1 MDQGQVPRGSR
12 RAGLNV
18 PRVLVALVTLFPILW
33 MVSTAFKPASE
44 IYSLTPHPLPA
55 HPTLANFRTVIDGSV
70 IGMPYW
76 NFLKN
81 SLFVTL
87 VSVLASSLI
96 AMLAAI
102 AVARFRF
109 RFRTSYLIMLLIVQM
124 LPQQALVIALFLDFR
139 SLNLLDSLAGLILV
153 YTAFSLPVTIWMLR
167 NFVAAVPREM
177 EEAAAIDGA
186 GPLRIF
192 WRILL
197 PLVAPGLVAT
207 SVFAFIF
214 AWNEFVFALTF
225 LGTDTA
231 KYTLPIYVHVLLR
244 PRHGGLGGD
253 HGRLHPV
260 HHPGDGLL
268 PHRPAPDGQR
278 PGRRGGEGMSQDTD
292 VRAADPVL
300 GRLADAILIP
310 PFPGT
315 VGPALDARTRSAA
328 AWPASRSSGRTSRR
342 PAR

>member
-1 MDQGQVPRGSR
+1 MRLRSRRVR

-18 PRVLVALVTLFPILW
+18 LGILVALVTLFPILW

-55 HPTLANFRTVIDGSV
+55 HPTLGNFRSVIDGKV
-70 IGMPYW
+70 IGLPYW

-87 VSVLASSLI
+87 ASVIASTL
-96 AMLAAI
+96 
-102 AVARFRF
+102 
-109 RFRTSYLIMLLIVQM
+109 
-124 LPQQALVIALFLDFR
+124 IALFLDFR
-139 SLNLLDSLAGLILV
+139 SLGLLDNLVGLILV

-186 GPLRIF
+186 GPMRIF

-214 AWNEFVFALTF
+214 AWNEFIFALTF

-231 KYTLPIYVHVLLR
+231 KYTLPIYVTYFY
-244 PRHGGLGGD
+244 
-253 HGRLHPV
+253 GR
-260 HHPGDGLL
+260 
-268 PHRPAPDGQR
+268 
-278 PGRRGGEGMSQDTD
+278 
-292 VRAADPVL
+292 
-300 GRLADAILIP
+300 
-310 PFPGT
+310 GT
-315 VGPALDARTRSAA
+315 VDWGSIMAA
-328 AWPASRSSGRTSRR
+328 STLFTIPVMAFFLIVQRR
-342 PAR
+342 MTNGLVTGAAVKG